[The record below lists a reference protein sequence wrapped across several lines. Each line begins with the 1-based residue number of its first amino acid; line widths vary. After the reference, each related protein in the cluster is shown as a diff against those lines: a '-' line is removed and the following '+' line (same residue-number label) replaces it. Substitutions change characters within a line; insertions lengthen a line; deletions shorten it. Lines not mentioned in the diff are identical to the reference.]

1 MNNGTDYYKIK
12 LIFNNKGKR
21 IKFLKN
27 VKRWEN
33 YALSNLKLTKYQ
45 NYQQKIKINRR
56 KY

>member
-45 NYQQKIKINRR
+45 NY
-56 KY
+56 